1 MLILINNIGGFLS
14 IKLKT
19 NKTTKMKSKLL
30 SFNLSLLALLVSASV
45 YAQSISGVVTSEDGP
60 LPGATVQIKGT
71 NTGTST
77 DFDGNFTIAAN
88 DGDVLVFSFVGFT
101 TQEITVSSQDQITV
115 SLAADNE
122 LEEVVVTGYGSQNEK
137 EITSAVVQVTA
148 EEFNKGP
155 INQASQLLQGK
166 VAGLSVYNKGGNPN
180 SPATIRLRGLSTV
193 GANVSPLV
201 VVDGVVGAS
210 LDNVDPNDIES
221 INVLKDGSAA
231 AIYGSRG
238 SSGVII
244 VTTKGGK
251 SGELSLTYNGQL
263 SSSSIL
269 NRIDIMDREEFI
281 AAGGS
286 DLGADTDWTEA
297 VTRNAISQIH
307 NIAASGGF
315 NNTTFRISANIRE
328 KEGIVI
334 NTGFEQFNSRAN
346 ISTRALNDKLKVDFN
361 ASFTQRQSS
370 FGNPLVLKY
379 ATLFNPTAPIYTAG
393 SPFFP
398 GDSGDVIGGYFE
410 TFGLFDS
417 FNPVSIAEQH
427 EQTGERM
434 ELNYNL
440 SLGYDLTDYLDIQFR
455 AARQTSKN
463 NNRNYIPVTALQGGN
478 ALSPTRRG
486 LAEFEDNRFEFSL
499 YEIFATY
506 NLDSDGFNMNI
517 TGGYS
522 YQEDNFR
529 NRGFGLGDFP
539 DDSMDFSYNI
549 DASQDLNNAGFITA
563 NSYRGPNNKIIAFF
577 GRANVVID
585 DAIYVNASVRR
596 EGSTKLGEGNKWGTF
611 PAFGI
616 GADLNNYLGTDFDQ
630 LKIRVGYGETG
641 SLPGPTGLSQI
652 VYNFGYD
659 SGGSGNTSQARAA
672 NPDLKWESKAETNLG
687 IDFSSGKFTG
697 ALDLYTR
704 DISDFIL
711 ETRVDVATYGFDR
724 RFENSGKINTQGLE
738 LNLGYEVSDSYQTNV
753 NLSTY
758 KTTLEEYVLENGDI
772 TANLGSPG
780 QNATNMVL
788 IRPGE
793 AIGQIWAPRF
803 ESVNADGSPKFADI
817 NNDGNLTTSQDKWND
832 EDADFETAGN
842 GIPTLELGWSNN
854 VSFGNWSVNAFF
866 RGAFGHSLVNTFRA
880 FYEPRLASQS
890 SYNFVNT
897 SLAEPTLTVAQFSS
911 LYVEKADFLK
921 LDNLTVAYNFDM
933 NEGSFIQAAQL
944 SANIQ
949 NAFVITNY
957 TGIDPEPALVDGGNI
972 VASGPV
978 SGGNVLAP
986 GIDRRTNYFTARTI
1000 TLGLNINF

>member
-1 MLILINNIGGFLS
+1 
-14 IKLKT
+14 
-19 NKTTKMKSKLL
+19 MKKE
-30 SFNLSLLALLVSASV
+30 FFKKISLVFAFFVTV
-45 YAQSISGVVTSEDGP
+45 GMYAQTVTGLVTSEDGP
-60 LPGATVQIKGT
+60 LPGATVQVKGT
-71 NTGTST
+71 TIGVST
-77 DFDGNFTIAAN
+77 DFDGNFTIQA
-88 DGDVLVFSFVGFT
+88 DDTDVLLVSFVGFT
-101 TQEITVSSQDQITV
+101 SQEVAVGDQDQITV
-115 SLAADNE
+115 TLVADNE
-122 LEEVVVTGYGSQNEK
+122 LEEVVVTGYGSQKEK
-137 EITSAVVQVTA
+137 EITSAVVKVTA

-155 INQASQLLQGK
+155 INDATQLLQGK
-166 VAGLSVYNKGGNPN
+166 VAGLSIYNKGGNPN
-180 SPATIRLRGLSTV
+180 APATIRLRGLSTV

-251 SGELSLTYNGQL
+251 SGEVSLTYNGQL
-263 SSSSIL
+263 ASASIL
-269 NRIDIMDREEFI
+269 NRIDVMNPDEFR

-286 DLGADTDWTEA
+286 DLGGETDWTEA

-307 NIAASGGF
+307 NISASGGF
-315 NNTTFRISANIRE
+315 GNTTFRVSANVRE
-328 KEGIVI
+328 NEGIVI

-346 ISTRALNDKLKVDFN
+346 ISTRALDDKLKVDFN
-361 ASFTQRQSS
+361 ASFTQRSSS
-370 FGNPLVLKY
+370 FGESLVLKY
-379 ATLFNPTAPIYTAG
+379 ATLFNPTAPIYTEG
-393 SPFFP
+393 SEYFP
-398 GDSGDVIGGYFE
+398 GNSGDAIGGYFE

-417 FNPVSIAEQH
+417 YNPVSIAEQH
-427 EQTGERM
+427 ELTGERT

-440 SLGYDLTDYLDIQFR
+440 SVGYDFSDSFDVQFR
-455 AARQTSKN
+455 AARQTSLN
-463 NNRNYIPVTALQGGN
+463 NNRRYVPVTALLAGN

-486 LAEFEDNRFEFSL
+486 LADFNDSRYEFKL
-499 YEIFATY
+499 YEAFANY
-506 NLDSDGFNMNI
+506 NITSDGFNVNL

-522 YQEDNFR
+522 FQQDNFTSKA
-529 NRGFGLGDFP
+529 FGLGDFP
-539 DDSMDFSYNI
+539 GNNMDYSYNI
-549 DASQDLNNAGFITA
+549 DASEDLLKAGFITA
-563 NSYRGPNNKIIAFF
+563 NSSRGPDNKIIAFF

-596 EGSTKLGEGNKWGTF
+596 EGSTKLGDGNKWGTF

-616 GADLNNYLGTDFDQ
+616 GADLNKYIGTEYDLF
-630 LKIRVGYGETG
+630 KIRVGYGETG
-641 SLPGPTGLSQI
+641 SLPGGSGLSQV
-652 VYNFGYD
+652 VYNFNYD

-672 NPDLKWESKAETNLG
+672 NPDLKWESKAETNIGL
-687 IDFSSGKFTG
+687 DFAHGKLSGSV
-697 ALDLYTR
+697 DVYTR

-738 LNLGYEVSDSYQTNV
+738 LNIGYQFTDNYQTNI

-758 KTTLEEYVLENGDI
+758 NTTLEEYVIEDGDI
-772 TANLGSPG
+772 TGNLGSPG
-780 QNATNMVL
+780 QNSTNMVL

-803 ESVNADGSPKFADI
+803 DGVNADGSNIFGDV
-817 NNDGNLTTSQDKWND
+817 NNDGVITASQDKWND
-832 EDADFETAGN
+832 ENADFISAGN

-854 VSFGNWSVNAFF
+854 VNIGNWSVNAFF

-897 SLAEPTLTVAQFSS
+897 ELALPELTVAQFSS
-911 LYVEKADFLK
+911 LYVEKADFFK
-921 LDNLTVAYNFDM
+921 LDNLTVAYNF
-933 NEGSFIQAAQL
+933 NLSESSIIERAQI
-944 SANIQ
+944 SANVQ

-957 TGIDPEPALVDGGNI
+957 TGIDPEPALVDGGN
-972 VASGPV
+972 
-978 SGGNVLAP
+978 VLAP
-986 GIDRRTNYFTARTI
+986 GIDRRNNYFTARTVTI
-1000 TLGLNINF
+1000 GLNINF

>member
-1 MLILINNIGGFLS
+1 
-14 IKLKT
+14 
-19 NKTTKMKSKLL
+19 MKKE
-30 SFNLSLLALLVSASV
+30 FFKKISLVFAFFVTVGL
-45 YAQSISGVVTSEDGP
+45 YAQTVTGLVTSEDGP
-60 LPGATVQIKGT
+60 LPGATVQVKGT
-71 NTGTST
+71 AIGVST
-77 DFDGNFTIAAN
+77 DFDGNFTIQA
-88 DGDVLVFSFVGFT
+88 DDTDVLLVSFVGFT
-101 TQEITVSSQDQITV
+101 SQEVAVGDQDQITV
-115 SLAADNE
+115 TLVADNE
-122 LEEVVVTGYGSQNEK
+122 LEEVVVTGYGSQKEK
-137 EITSAVVQVTA
+137 EITSAVVKVTA

-155 INQASQLLQGK
+155 INDATQLLQGK
-166 VAGLSVYNKGGNPN
+166 VAGLSIYNKGGNPN
-180 SPATIRLRGLSTV
+180 APATIRLRGLSTV

-251 SGELSLTYNGQL
+251 SGEVSLTYNGQL
-263 SSSSIL
+263 ASASIL
-269 NRIDIMDREEFI
+269 NRIDVMNPDEFR

-286 DLGADTDWTEA
+286 DLGGETDWTEA

-307 NIAASGGF
+307 NISASGGF
-315 NNTTFRISANIRE
+315 GNTTFRVSANVRE
-328 KEGIVI
+328 NEGIVI

-346 ISTRALNDKLKVDFN
+346 ISTRALDDKLKVDFN
-361 ASFTQRQSS
+361 ASFTQRSSS
-370 FGNPLVLKY
+370 FGESLVLKY
-379 ATLFNPTAPIYTAG
+379 ATLFNPTAPIYTEG
-393 SPFFP
+393 SEYFP
-398 GDSGDVIGGYFE
+398 GNSGDAIGGYFE

-417 FNPVSIAEQH
+417 YNPVSIAEQH
-427 EQTGERM
+427 ELTGERT

-440 SLGYDLTDYLDIQFR
+440 SVGYDFSDSFDVQFR
-455 AARQTSKN
+455 AARQTSLN
-463 NNRNYIPVTALQGGN
+463 NNRRYVPVTALLAGN

-486 LAEFEDNRFEFSL
+486 LADFNDSRYEFKL
-499 YEIFATY
+499 YEAFANY
-506 NLDSDGFNMNI
+506 NITSDGFNVNL

-522 YQEDNFR
+522 FQQDNFTSKA
-529 NRGFGLGDFP
+529 FGLGDFP
-539 DDSMDFSYNI
+539 GNNMDYSYNI
-549 DASQDLNNAGFITA
+549 DASEDLLKAGFITA
-563 NSYRGPNNKIIAFF
+563 NSSRGPDNKIIAFF

-596 EGSTKLGEGNKWGTF
+596 EGSTKLGDGNKWGTF

-616 GADLNNYLGTDFDQ
+616 GADLNKYIGTEYDLF
-630 LKIRVGYGETG
+630 KIRVGYGETG
-641 SLPGPTGLSQI
+641 SLPGGSGLSQV
-652 VYNFGYD
+652 VYNFNYD

-672 NPDLKWESKAETNLG
+672 NPDLKWESKAETNIGL
-687 IDFSSGKFTG
+687 DFAHGKLSGSV
-697 ALDLYTR
+697 DVYTR

-738 LNLGYEVSDSYQTNV
+738 LNIGYQFTDNYQTNI

-758 KTTLEEYVLENGDI
+758 NTTLEEYVIEDGDI
-772 TANLGSPG
+772 TGNLGSPG
-780 QNATNMVL
+780 QNSTNMVL

-803 ESVNADGSPKFADI
+803 DGVNADGSNIFGDV
-817 NNDGNLTTSQDKWND
+817 NNDGVITASQDKWND
-832 EDADFETAGN
+832 ENADFISAGN

-854 VSFGNWSVNAFF
+854 VNIGNWSVNAFF

-897 SLAEPTLTVAQFSS
+897 ELALPELTVAQFSS
-911 LYVEKADFLK
+911 LYVEKADFFK
-921 LDNLTVAYNFDM
+921 LDNLTVAYNF
-933 NEGSFIQAAQL
+933 NLSESSIIERAQI
-944 SANIQ
+944 SANVQ

-957 TGIDPEPALVDGGNI
+957 TGIDPEPALVDGGFNG
-972 VASGPV
+972 AGFSPA
-978 SGGNVLAP
+978 GNVLAP
-986 GIDRRTNYFTARTI
+986 GIDRRDNYFTARTVTI
-1000 TLGLNINF
+1000 GLNINF

>member
-1 MLILINNIGGFLS
+1 
-14 IKLKT
+14 
-19 NKTTKMKSKLL
+19 MKKE
-30 SFNLSLLALLVSASV
+30 FFKKISLVFAFFVTVGL
-45 YAQSISGVVTSEDGP
+45 YAQTVTGLVTSEDGP
-60 LPGATVQIKGT
+60 LPGATVQVKGT
-71 NTGTST
+71 AIGVST
-77 DFDGNFTIAAN
+77 DFDGNFTIQA
-88 DGDVLVFSFVGFT
+88 DDTDVLLVSFVGFT
-101 TQEITVSSQDQITV
+101 SQEVAVGDQDQITV
-115 SLAADNE
+115 TLVADNE
-122 LEEVVVTGYGSQNEK
+122 LEEVVVTGYGSQKEK
-137 EITSAVVQVTA
+137 EITSAVVKVTA

-155 INQASQLLQGK
+155 INDATQLLQGK
-166 VAGLSVYNKGGNPN
+166 VAGLSIYNKGGNPN
-180 SPATIRLRGLSTV
+180 APATIRLRGLSTV

-251 SGELSLTYNGQL
+251 SGEVSLTYNGQL
-263 SSSSIL
+263 ASASIL
-269 NRIDIMDREEFI
+269 NRIDVMNPDEFR

-286 DLGADTDWTEA
+286 DLGGETDWTEA

-307 NIAASGGF
+307 NISASGGF
-315 NNTTFRISANIRE
+315 GNTTFRVSANVRE
-328 KEGIVI
+328 NEGIVI

-346 ISTRALNDKLKVDFN
+346 ISTRALDDKLKVDFN
-361 ASFTQRQSS
+361 ASFTQRSSS
-370 FGNPLVLKY
+370 FGESLVLKY
-379 ATLFNPTAPIYTAG
+379 ATLFNPTAPIYTEG
-393 SPFFP
+393 SEYFP
-398 GDSGDVIGGYFE
+398 GNSGDAIGGYFE

-417 FNPVSIAEQH
+417 YNPVSIAEQH
-427 EQTGERM
+427 ELTGERT

-440 SLGYDLTDYLDIQFR
+440 SVGYDFSDSFDVQFR
-455 AARQTSKN
+455 AARQTSLN
-463 NNRNYIPVTALQGGN
+463 NNRRYVPVTALLAGN

-486 LAEFEDNRFEFSL
+486 LADFNDSRYEFKL
-499 YEIFATY
+499 YEAFANY
-506 NLDSDGFNMNI
+506 NITSDGFNVNL

-522 YQEDNFR
+522 FQQDNFTSKA
-529 NRGFGLGDFP
+529 FGLGDFP
-539 DDSMDFSYNI
+539 GNNMDYSYNI
-549 DASQDLNNAGFITA
+549 DAYEDLLKAGFITA
-563 NSYRGPNNKIIAFF
+563 NSSRGPDNKIIAFF

-596 EGSTKLGEGNKWGTF
+596 EGSTKLGDGNKWGTF

-616 GADLNNYLGTDFDQ
+616 GADLNKYIGTEYDLF
-630 LKIRVGYGETG
+630 KIRVGYGETG
-641 SLPGPTGLSQI
+641 SLPGGSGLSQV
-652 VYNFGYD
+652 VYNFNYD

-672 NPDLKWESKAETNLG
+672 NPDLKWESKAETNIGL
-687 IDFSSGKFTG
+687 DFAHGKLSGSV
-697 ALDLYTR
+697 DVYTR

-738 LNLGYEVSDSYQTNV
+738 LNIGYQFTDNYQTNI

-758 KTTLEEYVLENGDI
+758 NTTLEEYVIEDGDI
-772 TANLGSPG
+772 TGNLGSPG
-780 QNATNMVL
+780 QNSTNMVL

-803 ESVNADGSPKFADI
+803 DGVNADGSNIFGDV
-817 NNDGNLTTSQDKWND
+817 NNDGVITASQDKWND
-832 EDADFETAGN
+832 ENADFISAGN

-854 VSFGNWSVNAFF
+854 VNIGNWSVNAFF

-897 SLAEPTLTVAQFSS
+897 ELALPELTVAQFSS
-911 LYVEKADFLK
+911 LYVEKADFFK
-921 LDNLTVAYNFDM
+921 LDNLTVAYNF
-933 NEGSFIQAAQL
+933 NLSESSIIERAQI
-944 SANIQ
+944 SANVQ

-957 TGIDPEPALVDGGNI
+957 TGIDPEPALVDGGN
-972 VASGPV
+972 
-978 SGGNVLAP
+978 VLAP
-986 GIDRRTNYFTARTI
+986 GIDRRNNYFTARTVTI
-1000 TLGLNINF
+1000 GLNINF

>member
-1 MLILINNIGGFLS
+1 
-14 IKLKT
+14 
-19 NKTTKMKSKLL
+19 MKKE
-30 SFNLSLLALLVSASV
+30 FFKKISLVFAFFVTV
-45 YAQSISGVVTSEDGP
+45 GMYAQTVTGLVTSEDGP
-60 LPGATVQIKGT
+60 LPGATVQVKGT
-71 NTGTST
+71 TIGVST
-77 DFDGNFTIAAN
+77 DFDGNFTIQA
-88 DGDVLVFSFVGFT
+88 DDTDVLLVSFVGFT
-101 TQEITVSSQDQITV
+101 SQEIAVGDQDQITV
-115 SLAADNE
+115 TLVADNE
-122 LEEVVVTGYGSQNEK
+122 LEEVVVTGYGSQKEK
-137 EITSAVVQVTA
+137 EITSAVVKVTA

-155 INQASQLLQGK
+155 INDATQLLQGK
-166 VAGLSVYNKGGNPN
+166 VAGLSIYNKGGNPN
-180 SPATIRLRGLSTV
+180 APATIRLRGLSTV

-251 SGELSLTYNGQL
+251 SGEVSLTYNGQL
-263 SSSSIL
+263 ASASIL
-269 NRIDIMDREEFI
+269 NRIDVMNPEEFR

-286 DLGADTDWTEA
+286 DLGGETDWTEA

-307 NIAASGGF
+307 NISASGGF
-315 NNTTFRISANIRE
+315 GNTTFRVSANVRE
-328 KEGIVI
+328 NEGIVI

-346 ISTRALNDKLKVDFN
+346 ISTRALDDKLKVDFN
-361 ASFTQRQSS
+361 ASFTQRSSS
-370 FGNPLVLKY
+370 FGESLVLKY
-379 ATLFNPTAPIYTAG
+379 ATLFNPTAPIYTEG
-393 SPFFP
+393 SEYFP
-398 GDSGDVIGGYFE
+398 GNSGDAIGGYFE

-427 EQTGERM
+427 ERTGERT

-440 SLGYDLTDYLDIQFR
+440 SVGYDFSDNFDVQFR
-455 AARQTSKN
+455 AARQTSLN
-463 NNRNYIPVTALQGGN
+463 NNRRYVPVTALLTGN

-486 LAEFEDNRFEFSL
+486 LADFNDNRYEFKL
-499 YEIFATY
+499 YEAFANY
-506 NLDSDGFNMNI
+506 NITSDGFNVNL

-522 YQEDNFR
+522 FQQDNFTSKA
-529 NRGFGLGDFP
+529 FGLGDFP
-539 DDSMDFSYNI
+539 GNNMDYSYNI
-549 DASQDLNNAGFITA
+549 DASEDLLKAGFITA
-563 NSYRGPNNKIIAFF
+563 NSSRGPDNKIIAFF

-596 EGSTKLGEGNKWGTF
+596 EGSTKLGDGNKWGTF

-616 GADLNNYLGTDFDQ
+616 GADLNKYIGTEYDLF
-630 LKIRVGYGETG
+630 KIRVGYGETG
-641 SLPGPTGLSQI
+641 SLPGGSGLSQV
-652 VYNFGYD
+652 VYNFNYD
-659 SGGSGNTSQARAA
+659 SGGTGNTSQARAA
-672 NPDLKWESKAETNLG
+672 NPDLKWESKAETNIGL
-687 IDFSSGKFTG
+687 DFAQGKLSGSV
-697 ALDLYTR
+697 DVYTR

-738 LNLGYEVSDSYQTNV
+738 LNIGYQFTDNYQTNI

-758 KTTLEEYVLENGDI
+758 NTTLEEYVIEDGDI
-772 TANLGSPG
+772 TGNLGSPG
-780 QNATNMVL
+780 QNSTNMIL

-803 ESVNADGSPKFADI
+803 DGVNADGSNIFGDV
-817 NNDGNLTTSQDKWND
+817 NNDGVITASQDKWND
-832 EDADFETAGN
+832 ENADFISAGN

-854 VSFGNWSVNAFF
+854 VNIGNWSVNAFF

-897 SLAEPTLTVAQFSS
+897 ELALPELTVAQFSS
-911 LYVEKADFLK
+911 LYVEKADFFK
-921 LDNLTVAYNFDM
+921 LDNLTVAYNF
-933 NEGSFIQAAQL
+933 NLSESSIIEGAQI
-944 SANIQ
+944 SANVQ

-957 TGIDPEPALVDGGNI
+957 TGIDPEPALVDGGFNG
-972 VASGPV
+972 AGFSPA
-978 SGGNVLAP
+978 GNVLAP
-986 GIDRRTNYFTARTI
+986 GIDRRDNYFTARTVTI
-1000 TLGLNINF
+1000 GLNINF

>member
-1 MLILINNIGGFLS
+1 
-14 IKLKT
+14 
-19 NKTTKMKSKLL
+19 MKKE
-30 SFNLSLLALLVSASV
+30 FFKKISLVFAFFVTVGL
-45 YAQSISGVVTSEDGP
+45 YAQTVTGLVTSEDGP
-60 LPGATVQIKGT
+60 LPGATVQVKGT
-71 NTGTST
+71 AIGVST
-77 DFDGNFTIAAN
+77 DFDGNFTIQA
-88 DGDVLVFSFVGFT
+88 DDTDVLLVSFVGFT
-101 TQEITVSSQDQITV
+101 SQEVAVGDQDQITV
-115 SLAADNE
+115 TLVADNE
-122 LEEVVVTGYGSQNEK
+122 LEEVVVTGYGSQKEK
-137 EITSAVVQVTA
+137 EITSAVVKVTA

-155 INQASQLLQGK
+155 INDATQLLQGK
-166 VAGLSVYNKGGNPN
+166 VAGLSIYNKGGNPN
-180 SPATIRLRGLSTV
+180 APATIRLRGLSTV

-251 SGELSLTYNGQL
+251 SGEVSLTYNGQL
-263 SSSSIL
+263 ASASIL
-269 NRIDIMDREEFI
+269 NRINVMNPEEFR

-286 DLGADTDWTEA
+286 DLGGETDWTEA

-307 NIAASGGF
+307 NISASGGF
-315 NNTTFRISANIRE
+315 GNTTFRVSANVRE
-328 KEGIVI
+328 NEGIVI

-346 ISTRALNDKLKVDFN
+346 ISTRALDDKLKVDFN
-361 ASFTQRQSS
+361 ASFTQRSSS
-370 FGNPLVLKY
+370 FGESLVLKY
-379 ATLFNPTAPIYTAG
+379 ATLFNPTAPIYTEG
-393 SPFFP
+393 SEYFP
-398 GDSGDVIGGYFE
+398 GNSGDAIGGYFE

-417 FNPVSIAEQH
+417 YNPVSIAEQH
-427 EQTGERM
+427 ELTGERT

-440 SLGYDLTDYLDIQFR
+440 SVGYDFSDSFDVQFR
-455 AARQTSKN
+455 AARQTSLN
-463 NNRNYIPVTALQGGN
+463 NNRRYVPVTALLAGN

-486 LAEFEDNRFEFSL
+486 LADFNDSRYEFKL
-499 YEIFATY
+499 YEAFANY
-506 NLDSDGFNMNI
+506 NITSDGFNVNL

-522 YQEDNFR
+522 FQQDNFTSKA
-529 NRGFGLGDFP
+529 FGLGDFP
-539 DDSMDFSYNI
+539 GNNMDYSYNI
-549 DASQDLNNAGFITA
+549 DASEDLLKAGFITA
-563 NSYRGPNNKIIAFF
+563 NSSRGPDNKIIAFF

-596 EGSTKLGEGNKWGTF
+596 EGSTKLGDGNKWGTF

-616 GADLNNYLGTDFDQ
+616 GADLNKYIGTEYDLF
-630 LKIRVGYGETG
+630 KIRVGYGETG
-641 SLPGPTGLSQI
+641 SLPGGSGLSQV
-652 VYNFGYD
+652 VYNFNYD

-672 NPDLKWESKAETNLG
+672 NPDLKWESKAETNIGL
-687 IDFSSGKFTG
+687 DFAHGKLSGSV
-697 ALDLYTR
+697 DVYTR

-738 LNLGYEVSDSYQTNV
+738 LNIGYQFTDNYQTNI

-758 KTTLEEYVLENGDI
+758 NTTLEEYVIEDGDI
-772 TANLGSPG
+772 TGNLGSPG
-780 QNATNMVL
+780 QNSTNMVL

-803 ESVNADGSPKFADI
+803 DGVNADGSNIFGDV
-817 NNDGNLTTSQDKWND
+817 NNDGVITASQDKWND
-832 EDADFETAGN
+832 ENADFISAGN

-854 VSFGNWSVNAFF
+854 VNIGNWSVNAFF

-897 SLAEPTLTVAQFSS
+897 ELALPELTVAQFSS
-911 LYVEKADFLK
+911 LYVEKADFFK
-921 LDNLTVAYNFDM
+921 LDNLTVAYNF
-933 NEGSFIQAAQL
+933 NLSESSIIERAQI
-944 SANIQ
+944 SANVQ

-957 TGIDPEPALVDGGNI
+957 TGIDPEPALVDGGN
-972 VASGPV
+972 
-978 SGGNVLAP
+978 VLAP
-986 GIDRRTNYFTARTI
+986 GIDRRNNYFTARTVTI
-1000 TLGLNINF
+1000 GLNINF

>member
-1 MLILINNIGGFLS
+1 M
-14 IKLKT
+14 
-19 NKTTKMKSKLL
+19 MKKVIFKQTSFFVAFLL
-30 SFNLSLLALLVSASV
+30 SVGI
-45 YAQSISGVVTSEDGP
+45 YAQTVSGVVTSEDGP
-60 LPGATVQIKGT
+60 LPGATVQVKGT
-71 NTGTST
+71 SIGVST
-77 DFDGNFTIAAN
+77 DFDGNFIIQADAT
-88 DGDVLVFSFVGFT
+88 DLLMVSFVGFSS
-101 TQEITVSSQDQITV
+101 QEIAVGDQDQITV
-115 SLAADNE
+115 TLIADNE
-122 LEEVVVTGYGSQNEK
+122 LEEVVVTGYGSQKQK

-155 INQASQLLQGK
+155 INNAAQLLQGK
-166 VAGLSVYNKGGNPN
+166 VAGLSIYNKGGNPN
-180 SPATIRLRGLSTV
+180 ASATIRLRGLSTV
-193 GANVSPLV
+193 GANISPLV

-251 SGELSLTYNGQL
+251 SGEMQLSYNGQL

-269 NRIDIMDREEFI
+269 NRIDVMTPEEFR

-286 DLGADTDWTEA
+286 DLGGETDWTEA

-307 NIAASGGF
+307 NISASGGF
-315 NNTTFRISANIRE
+315 GNTTYRISANLRE

-370 FGNPLVLKY
+370 FGNDLVLKY
-379 ATLFNPTAPIYTAG
+379 ATLFNPTAPVYTEG
-393 SPFFP
+393 SEYFP
-398 GDSGDVIGGYFE
+398 GSSGDAIGGYFE

-427 EQTGERM
+427 DLTGERT

-440 SLGYDLTDYLDIQFR
+440 SLGYDLTDDLDIQFR
-455 AARQTSKN
+455 AARQTSIN
-463 NNRNYIPVTALQGGN
+463 QNRNFVPVTALLGGN

-486 LAEFEDNRFEFSL
+486 SASFNDNRFEFKL
-499 YEIFATY
+499 YEIFGNY
-506 NLDSDGFNMNI
+506 NITSDGFNMNL

-522 YQEDNFR
+522 FQQDNFQ
-529 NRGFGLGDFP
+529 NKGFSLGDFP
-539 DDSMDFSYNI
+539 DNSQDYSFNI
-549 DASQDLNNAGFITA
+549 DASQDLLNAGFIGA
-563 NSYRGPNNKIIAFF
+563 NSYKGPDNKIIAFF
-577 GRANVVID
+577 GRVNVVID
-585 DAIYVNASVRR
+585 EGIYLNASVRR

-616 GADLNNYLGTDFDQ
+616 GADLNKYLGTDYDLFKVR
-630 LKIRVGYGETG
+630 LGYGETG
-641 SLPGPTGLSQI
+641 SLPGPTGLSQV

-659 SGGSGNTSQARAA
+659 SGGTGNTSQARAA

-687 IDFSSGKFTG
+687 VEFSNGKLSGS
-697 ALDLYTR
+697 LDLYTR

-711 ETRVDVATYGFDR
+711 ETKVDVATYGFDR
-724 RFENSGKINTQGLE
+724 RYENSGKINTQGLE
-738 LNLGYEVSDSYQTNV
+738 LNINYQLTDSYETGI

-758 KTTLEEYVLENGDI
+758 NTTLEEYVIEEGDI
-772 TANLGSPG
+772 RANLGSPG
-780 QNATNMVL
+780 QNSTNMLLV
-788 IRPGE
+788 RPGE
-793 AIGQIWAPRF
+793 MIGQIWAPRF
-803 ESVNADGSPKFADI
+803 DGVDADGAPIFGDI
-817 NNDGNLTTSQDKWND
+817 NGDGQVVASQDKWND
-832 EDADFETAGN
+832 PDADFETAGN

-854 VSFGNWSVNAFF
+854 LNMGNWSVNAFF
-866 RGAFGHSLVNTFRA
+866 RGAFGHSLINTFRA

-897 SLAEPTLTVAQFSS
+897 DLALPELTVAQFSS
-911 LYVEKADFLK
+911 LYVEKADFFK
-921 LDNLTVAYNFDM
+921 LDNLTVAYNFDIAQ
-933 NEGSFIQAAQL
+933 GSLINSAQL
-944 SANIQ
+944 SANVQ

-957 TGIDPEPALVDGGNI
+957 TGIDPEPALVDGGTN
-972 VASGPV
+972 VAGFSPV
-978 SGGNVLAP
+978 DVLAP
-986 GIDRRTNYFTARTI
+986 GVDRRTNYFTARTI
-1000 TLGLNINF
+1000 TVGLNINF

>member
-1 MLILINNIGGFLS
+1 MM
-14 IKLKT
+14 K
-19 NKTTKMKSKLL
+19 KMIFKQTSFFVAFLL
-30 SFNLSLLALLVSASV
+30 SVAT
-45 YAQSISGVVTSEDGP
+45 YAQTVSGLVTSEDGP
-60 LPGATVQIKGT
+60 LPGATVQVKGT
-71 NTGTST
+71 SIGVST
-77 DFDGNFTIAAN
+77 DFDGNFTIQADAT
-88 DGDVLVFSFVGFT
+88 DVLMVSFVGFSS
-101 TQEITVSSQDQITV
+101 QEIAVGDQDQITV
-115 SLAADNE
+115 TLIADNE
-122 LEEVVVTGYGSQNEK
+122 LEEVVVTGYGSQKQK

-155 INQASQLLQGK
+155 INNAAQLLQGK
-166 VAGLSVYNKGGNPN
+166 VAGLSIYNKGGNPN
-180 SPATIRLRGLSTV
+180 ASATIRLRGLSTV
-193 GANVSPLV
+193 GANISPLV

-251 SGELSLTYNGQL
+251 SGEMQLSYNGQL

-269 NRIDIMDREEFI
+269 NRIDVMTPEEFR

-286 DLGADTDWTEA
+286 DLGGETDWTEA

-307 NIAASGGF
+307 NISASGGF
-315 NNTTFRISANIRE
+315 GNTTYRISANLRE

-370 FGNPLVLKY
+370 FGNDLVLKY
-379 ATLFNPTAPIYTAG
+379 ATLFNPTAPVYTEG
-393 SPFFP
+393 SEYFP
-398 GDSGDVIGGYFE
+398 GSSGDAIGGYFE

-427 EQTGERM
+427 DLTGERT

-440 SLGYDLTDYLDIQFR
+440 SLGYDLTDDLDIQFR
-455 AARQTSKN
+455 AARQTSVN
-463 NNRNYIPVTALQGGN
+463 QNRNYVPVTALLGGN

-486 LAEFEDNRFEFSL
+486 SASFNDNRFEFKL
-499 YEIFATY
+499 YEIFGNY
-506 NLDSDGFNMNI
+506 NITSDGFNMNL

-522 YQEDNFR
+522 FQQDNFQ
-529 NRGFGLGDFP
+529 NKGFSLGDFP
-539 DDSMDFSYNI
+539 DDSQDYSFNI
-549 DASQDLNNAGFITA
+549 DASQDLLNAGFIGA
-563 NSYRGPNNKIIAFF
+563 NSYRGPDNKIIAFF
-577 GRANVVID
+577 GRVNVVID
-585 DAIYVNASVRR
+585 EAIYLNASVRR

-616 GADLNNYLGTDFDQ
+616 GADLNKYLGTDFD
-630 LKIRVGYGETG
+630 LFKVRLGYGETG
-641 SLPGPTGLSQI
+641 SLPGPTGLSQV

-659 SGGSGNTSQARAA
+659 SGGTGNTSQARAA

-687 IDFSSGKFTG
+687 VEFGNGKLSGS
-697 ALDLYTR
+697 LDLYTR

-711 ETRVDVATYGFDR
+711 ETKVDVATYGFDR
-724 RFENSGKINTQGLE
+724 RYENSGKINTQGLE
-738 LNLGYEVSDSYQTNV
+738 LNLNYQLTDSYETGI

-758 KTTLEEYVLENGDI
+758 NTTLEEYVIEEGDI
-772 TANLGSPG
+772 RANLGSPG
-780 QNATNMVL
+780 QNATNMLLV
-788 IRPGE
+788 RPGE
-793 AIGQIWAPRF
+793 MIGQIWAPRF
-803 ESVNADGSPKFADI
+803 DGVDADGAPIFGDI
-817 NNDGNLTTSQDKWND
+817 NGDGQVVASQDKWND
-832 EDADFETAGN
+832 PDADFETAGN

-854 VSFGNWSVNAFF
+854 LNLGNWSVNAFF
-866 RGAFGHSLVNTFRA
+866 RGAFGHSLINTFRA

-897 SLAEPTLTVAQFSS
+897 DLALPELTVAQFSS
-911 LYVEKADFLK
+911 LYVEKADFFK
-921 LDNLTVAYNFDM
+921 LDNLTVAYNFDIAQ
-933 NEGSFIQAAQL
+933 GSLINSAQL
-944 SANIQ
+944 SANVQ

-957 TGIDPEPALVDGGNI
+957 TGIDRKPALVEGATT
-972 VASGPV
+972 VAGFCPV
-978 SGGNVLAP
+978 DVLAP
-986 GIDRRTNYFTARTI
+986 GVDRRTNYFTARTI
-1000 TLGLNINF
+1000 TVGLNINF

>member
-1 MLILINNIGGFLS
+1 M
-14 IKLKT
+14 
-19 NKTTKMKSKLL
+19 
-30 SFNLSLLALLVSASV
+30 
-45 YAQSISGVVTSEDGP
+45 
-60 LPGATVQIKGT
+60 
-71 NTGTST
+71 ST
-77 DFDGNFTIAAN
+77 DFDGNFTIQA
-88 DGDVLVFSFVGFT
+88 DDTDVLLVSFVGFT
-101 TQEITVSSQDQITV
+101 SQEVAVGDQDQITV
-115 SLAADNE
+115 TLVADNE
-122 LEEVVVTGYGSQNEK
+122 LEEVVVTGYGSQKEK
-137 EITSAVVQVTA
+137 EITSAVVKVTA

-155 INQASQLLQGK
+155 INDATQLLQGK
-166 VAGLSVYNKGGNPN
+166 VAGLSIYNKGGNPN
-180 SPATIRLRGLSTV
+180 APATIRLRGLSTV

-251 SGELSLTYNGQL
+251 SGEVSLTYNGQL
-263 SSSSIL
+263 ASASIL
-269 NRIDIMDREEFI
+269 NSINVMNPEEFR

-286 DLGADTDWTEA
+286 DLGGETDWTEA

-307 NIAASGGF
+307 NISASGGF
-315 NNTTFRISANIRE
+315 GNTTFRVSANVRE
-328 KEGIVI
+328 NEGIVI

-346 ISTRALNDKLKVDFN
+346 ISTRALDDKLKVDFN
-361 ASFTQRQSS
+361 ASFTQRSSS
-370 FGNPLVLKY
+370 FGESLVLKY
-379 ATLFNPTAPIYTAG
+379 ATLFNPTAPIYTEG
-393 SPFFP
+393 SEYFP
-398 GDSGDVIGGYFE
+398 GNSGDAIGGYFE

-417 FNPVSIAEQH
+417 YNPVSIAEQH
-427 EQTGERM
+427 ELTGERT

-440 SLGYDLTDYLDIQFR
+440 SVGYDFSDSFDVQFR
-455 AARQTSKN
+455 AARQTSLN
-463 NNRNYIPVTALQGGN
+463 NNRRYVPVTALLAGN

-486 LAEFEDNRFEFSL
+486 LADFNDSRYEFKL
-499 YEIFATY
+499 YEAFANY
-506 NLDSDGFNMNI
+506 NITSDGFNVNL

-522 YQEDNFR
+522 FQQDNFTSKA
-529 NRGFGLGDFP
+529 FGLGDFP
-539 DDSMDFSYNI
+539 GNNMDYSYNI
-549 DASQDLNNAGFITA
+549 DASEDLLKAGFITA
-563 NSYRGPNNKIIAFF
+563 NSSRGPDNKIIAFF

-596 EGSTKLGEGNKWGTF
+596 EGSTKLGDGNKWGTF

-616 GADLNNYLGTDFDQ
+616 GADLNKYIGTEYDLF
-630 LKIRVGYGETG
+630 KIRVGYGETG
-641 SLPGPTGLSQI
+641 SLPGGSGLSQV
-652 VYNFGYD
+652 VYNFNYD

-672 NPDLKWESKAETNLG
+672 NPDLKWESKAETNIGL
-687 IDFSSGKFTG
+687 DFAHGKLSGSV
-697 ALDLYTR
+697 DVYTR

-738 LNLGYEVSDSYQTNV
+738 LNIGYQFTDNYQTNI

-758 KTTLEEYVLENGDI
+758 NTTLEEYVIEDGDI
-772 TANLGSPG
+772 TGNLGSPG
-780 QNATNMVL
+780 QNSTNMIL

-803 ESVNADGSPKFADI
+803 DGVNADGSNIFGDV
-817 NNDGNLTTSQDKWND
+817 NNDGVITASQDKWND
-832 EDADFETAGN
+832 ENADFISAGN

-854 VSFGNWSVNAFF
+854 VNIGNWSVNAFF

-897 SLAEPTLTVAQFSS
+897 ELALPELTVAQFSS
-911 LYVEKADFLK
+911 LYVEKADFFK
-921 LDNLTVAYNFDM
+921 LDNLTVAYNF
-933 NEGSFIQAAQL
+933 NLSESSIIERAQI
-944 SANIQ
+944 SANVQ

-957 TGIDPEPALVDGGNI
+957 TGIDPEPALVDGGN
-972 VASGPV
+972 
-978 SGGNVLAP
+978 VLAP
-986 GIDRRTNYFTARTI
+986 GIDRRNNYFTARTVTI
-1000 TLGLNINF
+1000 GLNINF